1 MNWVVYRTG
10 EDESEEFET
19 LEDAIR
25 AMNDL
30 LSVSL
35 CLSKKYPGEMPS
47 YPRLYSKSDFISF
60 QFSI

>member
-35 CLSKKYPGEMPS
+35 CLSKNTRVKC
-47 YPRLYSKSDFISF
+47 RLTHVCIASRIL
-60 QFSI
+60 